1 VIRNLDGSGANQWYA
16 GDALL
21 DTGQVGSGFIDLYS
35 VAGVLSGAGPT
46 IVGNVRTGTT
56 YNNIAPRWAIG
67 NLNGLYSYA
76 TDVYGVGMGDPSD
89 ANLVIDATNGLRIRN
104 STTVYAVMAS
114 SIFRL
119 GASGGN
125 RVEWDGTNLAVVSAD
140 LVIDSSGITLG
151 PAGAAGYIP
160 SNAYKWGATD
170 GTLGIT
176 GMGLGG
182 IKTLWI
188 EATHNGSGGAGQAGI
203 VLNADTNTASPNPSR
218 IYVGYNGVAGIL
230 GGTNTGIYMFP
241 GTGFTALI
249 DGPVK
254 ARGDFSVL
262 ESTGGATFTVT
273 GSNGNTA
280 ASGILTVSGFGVHSF
295 SAGGAGIQ
303 ALDVSNTSAGATNQA
318 FLGATSNI
326 ASIRLRSYSTTW
338 TTANFQV
345 ASGGSLDFE
354 GAGGLSIVAANAS
367 GVIRF
372 YSGGTTK
379 RAQINTNGTQTWA
392 PYGAGTATFD
402 ASGNITSVSDARY
415 KDRVSTLP
423 YGLPEVL
430 ALRPV
435 MHGYN
440 ALSGL
445 DRFGMYGGFLAQQ
458 VQTVIPLAIGR
469 NSDGYL
475 TLSDRPILG
484 AVVHAIQTLDERL
497 KALEEQKAA

>member
-1 VIRNLDGSGANQWYA
+1 
-16 GDALL
+16 
-21 DTGQVGSGFIDLYS
+21 
-35 VAGVLSGAGPT
+35 VLSGAGPT

-76 TDVYGVGMGDPSD
+76 TDVYGVAMGDPSG

-104 STTVYAVMAS
+104 STTVYAQMAS

-119 GASGGN
+119 GLSGGN
-125 RVEWDGTNLAVVSAD
+125 RVEWDGTNLTVVSAD
-140 LVIDSSGITLG
+140 LTIDTSGVTLG
-151 PAGAAGYIP
+151 PAGVAGYIP
-160 SNAYKWGATD
+160 ANAYKWGATN

-182 IKTLWI
+182 TKTIWL

-203 VLNADTNTASPNPSR
+203 VLNADLDTSAPNQSR
-218 IYVGYNGVAGIL
+218 IYVGYNGIFGAFGGVTNDGIWL
-230 GGTNTGIYMFP
+230 TP
-241 GTGFTALI
+241 GTGKVTMADQL
-249 DGPVK
+249 K
-254 ARGDFSVL
+254 ARNDFSVL
-262 ESTGGATFTVT
+262 DVTGTQVFGVT
-273 GSNGNTA
+273 GSNGNTDI
-280 ASGILTVSGFGVHSF
+280 SGILTVSGLGQHTF
-295 SAGGAGIQ
+295 SAGGNSLNAIR
-303 ALDVSNTSAGATNQA
+303 VENTSAGTSAAASFNIRNDGTWAGNFRANSSTFTTSGAYLADGAVLDWNGPAGLSVAATNA
-318 FLGATSNI
+318 
-326 ASIRLRSYSTTW
+326 
-338 TTANFQV
+338 
-345 ASGGSLDFE
+345 
-354 GAGGLSIVAANAS
+354 AGT
-367 GVIRF
+367 IRF

-415 KDRVSTLP
+415 KDRIAPLP

-435 MHGYN
+435 THGYN

-445 DRFGMYGGFLAQQ
+445 DRFGIYGGFIAQQ
-458 VQTVIPLAIGR
+458 VQSVIPLAIGR
-469 NSDGYL
+469 NSDGYF

-497 KALEEQKAA
+497 KLLEERKAA